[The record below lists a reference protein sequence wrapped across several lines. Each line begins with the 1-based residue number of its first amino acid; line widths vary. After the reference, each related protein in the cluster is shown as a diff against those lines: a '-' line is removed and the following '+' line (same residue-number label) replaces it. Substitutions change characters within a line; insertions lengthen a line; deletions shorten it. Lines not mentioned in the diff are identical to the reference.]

1 MNVDPYGGAMSTNQ
15 SHRNDPSWL
24 AELATAIAEHGL
36 DEREAD
42 VVVLANQLHCE
53 GNRQLVLDI
62 VRDRTQP
69 TIARERAFGVMHG
82 IALAGRT
89 SHRSVAA

>member
-1 MNVDPYGGAMSTNQ
+1 MSTIQ

-24 AELATAIAEHGL
+24 AELATAIAERGL

-69 TIARERAFGVMHG
+69 TVARERAFGVMHG